1 MVCQSRGIL
10 QRHSH
15 VEGCSEWTMAC
26 ARPYVGLGERVC
38 LCFCTGSL
46 PAAVGSTEIDE
57 GSSRWTEVP
66 WWSCSWGWW
75 CCLQWWLKIYDGPS
89 FVGVFEIRCP
99 HGPAASPGKLHGPWK
114 NILPFPLILVP
125 VIIKRFQGLIG
136 RIKIQPRE
144 GQAIPLM
151 FGCCVG

>member
-15 VEGCSEWTMAC
+15 VEGCSKCTMAWAWSC
-26 ARPYVGLGERVC
+26 VDLGERVC
-38 LCFCTGSL
+38 LCVSTGSL
-46 PAAVGSTEIDE
+46 PATVGSGAIDE

-66 WWSCSWGWW
+66 WWSCSWEWW
-75 CCLQWWLKIYDGPS
+75 CLHHHEGPP
-89 FVGVFEIRCP
+89 FVGVFEIHCS
-99 HGPAASPGKLHGPWK
+99 HGPAASPGKLRRPWK
-114 NILPFPLILVP
+114 KNLPFPLILVP